1 MRCRAGCGDVE
12 SFTAAVELS
21 ASVRDGR
28 REKKGVLISDAC
40 LPLSLKRSDDFFEG
54 GFCRSMRCVASRFSL
69 SEEYSLQQVLVV
81 CTVQYF

>member
-1 MRCRAGCGDVE
+1 ME

-40 LPLSLKRSDDFFEG
+40 LPLSLKGGFGRSDDFFEG